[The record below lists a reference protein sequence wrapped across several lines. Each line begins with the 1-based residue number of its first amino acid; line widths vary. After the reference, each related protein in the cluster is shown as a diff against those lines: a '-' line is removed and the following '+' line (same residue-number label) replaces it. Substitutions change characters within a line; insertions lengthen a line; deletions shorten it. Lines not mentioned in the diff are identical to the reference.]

1 MDDEKKPKFG
11 VNSAPDEPKQ
21 QPAETQTQASEAPK
35 FGTQAAAPE
44 EQPKAK
50 TAPKF
55 GTQATEATTEQES
68 NFFQRIYALQPTNF
82 WVKQY
87 IFSIIACVLVWDSK
101 ISVPLEPLWLLLNLV
116 LYPVATTIMLEADNA
131 IENFPS
137 SLRNVAFF
145 LLGDFKRLGWGG
157 IMAPV
162 VWLSQVVLFFVR
174 WGLGFILGTIG
185 LIYMN
190 SQAKKM
196 HI

>member
-1 MDDEKKPKFG
+1 MDNGNKPKFG
-11 VNSAPDEPKQ
+11 VNSAPDEQEQKLTEA
-21 QPAETQTQASEAPK
+21 QPEASEAPK
-35 FGTQAAAPE
+35 FGTQASAPE

-55 GTQATEATTEQES
+55 GTQAAGATTEQES
-68 NFFQRIYALQPTNF
+68 NFFQRIYALQPTKF

-87 IFSIIACVLVWDSK
+87 IFSIIACVLVWDSS
-101 ISVPLEPLWLLLNLV
+101 INVPLEPLWLLLNLV

-137 SLRNVAFF
+137 SLRNVTFF